1 VKYNPRELKG
11 NVNVSSASPVREFL
25 LLLVGIIGICLLVYT
40 VLGFAVDIIV
50 SRIPVTVEDKLAD
63 LFSSMYETGEKSE
76 AAERLQHMLD
86 SLVYHVPQEGMPAG
100 SALGFKVHLVPHS
113 HVNAMAFPGRHIVVF
128 TALLKETSSE
138 NELAFVLAH
147 ELGHYANRDHLRGLG
162 RSLVLMAA
170 SAALLGADSS
180 ATNII
185 MNSLLKVEMKFS
197 QKQET
202 AADLWALDLLNR
214 KYGHVSGATDFFA
227 NRAQKENKGRI
238 RYYFATHPYP
248 DNRVKRL
255 EDRIEEKGYII
266 KDKTALDEVFDNLDP
281 NNAFK

>member
-1 VKYNPRELKG
+1 
-11 NVNVSSASPVREFL
+11 
-25 LLLVGIIGICLLVYT
+25 
-40 VLGFAVDIIV
+40 
-50 SRIPVTVEDKLAD
+50 
-63 LFSSMYETGEKSE
+63 
-76 AAERLQHMLD
+76 
-86 SLVYHVPQEGMPAG
+86 
-100 SALGFKVHLVPHS
+100 
-113 HVNAMAFPGRHIVVF
+113 
-128 TALLKETSSE
+128 
-138 NELAFVLAH
+138 
-147 ELGHYANRDHLRGLG
+147 
-162 RSLVLMAA
+162 MAA